1 MTVKQLIRINLIL
14 FILSF
19 SNIFSQ
25 EISPI
30 QSFTA
35 DDYNAGIQNWMITQ
49 ADDNSIVIANS
60 AGIIHYNGDWN
71 FYSSPTNTIVRSVK
85 SIDNKIYSG
94 TFEDLGYWIRSST
107 GQYFYYSLTDILD
120 FEVNEDEVF
129 WDIHEISNWIVFQSL
144 TRLIFLDRNSN
155 EYRVISPGGDISNSF
170 EINKSIYFHMPQ
182 QGIFTVIAGKVV
194 PFSTNK
200 FFRDNIVVDFFKIDS
215 DFIVLTE
222 DKGFYKIDQ
231 NSNVS
236 KWNTD
241 VDNFIDLKIYSSSL
255 SRDNI
260 ILLGTI
266 GQGYIKLDSNGKLI
280 QNLDKSNGLINNT
293 VLSIFEDKNSNIWLA
308 LDNGLSVI
316 NEKSPFTIFND
327 FDGKLGT
334 VYAYK
339 KFKDFIYVGTNQGLF
354 FRNNNNNEDFKLV
367 KGTSGQVWS
376 LVEINND
383 LFCGHNS
390 GTFVI
395 NNDQASFISGTFG
408 SWTFRKSNTNN
419 LIFEGNYNGINVLEK
434 KNNEWTLRNSLEG
447 YDISAR
453 FFEVSNNNE
462 IYVCHGLKGVYKLEL
477 SPYLNSLKSVD
488 LLDDISIEGN
498 PSLAKFNN
506 KIYYKNRFGIYNI
519 GNDGSFI
526 RDSVLS
532 NAANPTGLMI
542 SDNEKLWVFSG
553 DNIFYAFNDDV
564 TNGLKM
570 NSVIL
575 PNNLR
580 QTVFDNVSNSEDE
593 THVIGTK
600 DGYIKMDLNKYELK
614 NEPFFVNKIQVSS
627 INSDPELIEV
637 SGNNLLDY
645 ETNNITFFYGN
656 TNYQLFEK
664 SEYQYRLIG
673 YNDFWSNWSES
684 NNVSFNN
691 LQYGNYKFELKSR
704 VGENINP
711 ELKQLSFTINRP
723 WYLSNFMFINYIVL
737 ISLVIYFINK
747 ISTNYYLTQERRV
760 ANINKRK
767 LEIREIQRKQQLV
780 NLENE
785 KLQQDIESKSRELAV
800 STMSM
805 IKKNQFLGKIKTDLK
820 KITDV
825 SKVNSVINT
834 IDRNLNN
841 EDDWKFFE
849 EAFNNADKE
858 FLQKIKN
865 SHSSLTNNDLKLC
878 AYLRLNLSSKD
889 IAPLLNISLRSVEI
903 KRYRLRKKMNLAHN
917 EGLTDY
923 ILSL

>member
-1 MTVKQLIRINLIL
+1 MFRYCFTLLIF
-14 FILSF
+14 FI

-35 DDYNAGIQNWMITQ
+35 SDYNADIQNWMITQ
-49 ADDNSIVIANS
+49 AEDNSIVVANS
-60 AGIIHYNGDWN
+60 SGILHYNRDWN
-71 FYSSPTNTIVRSVK
+71 FYPSSKNTIVRSVK
-85 SIDNKIYSG
+85 SLGNKIYSG
-94 TFEDLGYWIRSST
+94 TFEDFGYWLRSST
-107 GQYFYYSLTDILD
+107 GQYIYTSLPELLRLD
-120 FEVNEDEVF
+120 VIEDEEF

-144 TRLIFLDRNSN
+144 SRLIFLDRDSN
-155 EYRVISPGGDISNSF
+155 EYRIISPGGDISNSF
-170 EINKSIYFHMPQ
+170 EINKSIYFHMPK

-200 FFRDNIVVDFFKIDS
+200 FFRDNIVVDFFKIGS

-222 DKGFYKIDQ
+222 DKGFYKIDE
-231 NSNVS
+231 NSNVF

-241 VDNFIDLKIYSSSL
+241 LDGLDDVKIYSSSL
-255 SRDNI
+255 STDNL

-266 GQGYIKLDSNGKLI
+266 GKGYLKLDSNGRLI

-293 VLSIFEDKNSNIWLA
+293 ILSIFEDKNSNIWLA

-339 KFKDFIYVGTNQGLF
+339 KFRDYVYVGTNQGLF
-354 FRNNNNNEDFKLV
+354 YKESKGNDEFKLI

-395 NNDQASFISGTFG
+395 NKSNASLITGTYG

-434 KNNEWTLRNSLEG
+434 KNNRWTLRNSLEG

-453 FFEVSNNNE
+453 FFEVSDNNE
-462 IYVCHGLKGVYKLEL
+462 IYVCHGLKGVYKLDL
-477 SPYLNSLKSVD
+477 SPYLNSLKSVE
-488 LLDDISIEGN
+488 LLENISIEGN
-498 PSLAKFNN
+498 PSVAKFNN

-519 GNDGSFI
+519 DSDSKFE
-526 RDSVLS
+526 RDSILS
-532 NAANPTGLMI
+532 IAANPTGLMI

-553 DNIFYAFNDDV
+553 DNIYYAFNDDV

-570 NSVIL
+570 NSVTL

-580 QTVFDNVSNSEDE
+580 QTIFDNVSNSEDE
-593 THVIGTK
+593 SYVIGTRN
-600 DGYIKMDLNKYELK
+600 GYIKMDLNKYQLK
-614 NEPFFVNKIQVSS
+614 EEPFFINRVEVSS
-627 INSDPELIEV
+627 INSDPEPIEI
-637 SGNNLLDY
+637 SGNSLLDY
-645 ETNNITFFYGN
+645 ETNNITFFFGT

-664 SEYQYRLIG
+664 NEYQYRLIG
-673 YNDFWSNWSES
+673 YNDVWSDWSES

-691 LQYGNYKFELKSR
+691 LQYGNYKFELNAK

-711 ELKQLSFTINRP
+711 ETKQISFTINRP
-723 WYLSNFMFINYIVL
+723 WYLSNFMFINYLVL
-737 ISLVIYFINK
+737 ISLIIFLINK
-747 ISTNYYLTQERRV
+747 YSTNYYLREERRL

-767 LEIREIQRKQQLV
+767 LEIREIQRQQQLV

-785 KLQQDIESKSRELAV
+785 KLQQDVESKSRELAV

-825 SKVNSVINT
+825 SKVSSVIKT

-865 SHSSLTNNDLKLC
+865 SHPNLTNNDLKLC

-903 KRYRLRKKMNLAHN
+903 KRYRLRKKMNLTHN

>member
-1 MTVKQLIRINLIL
+1 MFRYYFIILIF
-14 FILSF
+14 FI

-35 DDYNAGIQNWMITQ
+35 SDYNADIQNWMITQ
-49 ADDNSIVIANS
+49 AEDNSIVVANS
-60 AGIIHYNGDWN
+60 SGILHYNGDWN
-71 FYSSPTNTIVRSVK
+71 FYPSSKNTIVRSVK
-85 SIDNKIYSG
+85 SLGNKIYSG
-94 TFEDLGYWIRSST
+94 TFEDFGYWLRSST
-107 GQYFYYSLTDILD
+107 GQYVYTSLPKLLSLD
-120 FEVNEDEVF
+120 VIEDEEF

-144 TRLIFLDRNSN
+144 SRLIFLDRDSN
-155 EYRVISPGGDISNSF
+155 EYRIISPGGDISNSF
-170 EINKSIYFHMPQ
+170 EINKSIYFHMPK

-200 FFRDNIVVDFFKIDS
+200 FFRDNIVVDFFKIGS

-222 DKGFYKIDQ
+222 DKGFYKIDE
-231 NSNVS
+231 NSNVF
-236 KWNTD
+236 KWITD
-241 VDNFIDLKIYSSSL
+241 LDSIDDVKIYSSSL
-255 SRDNI
+255 SSDNL

-266 GQGYIKLDSNGKLI
+266 GKGYLKLDSNGRLI

-293 VLSIFEDKNSNIWLA
+293 ILSIFEDKNSNIWLA

-339 KFKDFIYVGTNQGLF
+339 KFRDYVYVGTNQGLF
-354 FRNNNNNEDFKLV
+354 FKESKGNDEFKLI
-367 KGTSGQVWS
+367 KGTAGQVWS

-395 NNDQASFISGTFG
+395 NKSNASLITGTNG

-434 KNNEWTLRNSLEG
+434 KNNRWTLRNSLEG

-453 FFEVSNNNE
+453 FFEVSDNNE
-462 IYVCHGLKGVYKLEL
+462 IYVCHGLKGVYKLDL
-477 SPYLNSLKSVD
+477 SPYLNSLKSVE
-488 LLDDISIEGN
+488 LLENISIEGN
-498 PSLAKFNN
+498 PSVAKFNN

-519 GNDGSFI
+519 DSDGKFE
-526 RDSVLS
+526 RDSILS
-532 NAANPTGLMI
+532 IAANPTGLMI

-553 DNIFYAFNDDV
+553 DNIYYAFNDDV
-564 TNGLKM
+564 TNGLKI
-570 NSVIL
+570 NSVTL

-580 QTVFDNVSNSEDE
+580 QTIFDNVSNSEDE
-593 THVIGTK
+593 SHVIGTRN
-600 DGYIKMDLNKYELK
+600 GYIKMDLNKYQLK
-614 NEPFFVNKIQVSS
+614 EEPFFINRVEVSS
-627 INSDPELIEV
+627 INSDPEPIEI

-645 ETNNITFFYGN
+645 ETNNIAFFFGT

-664 SEYQYRLIG
+664 NEYQYRLIG
-673 YNDFWSNWSES
+673 YNDVWSDWSET

-691 LQYGNYKFELKSR
+691 LQYGNYKFELNAK

-711 ELKQLSFTINRP
+711 ETKQISFTINRP
-723 WYLSNFMFINYIVL
+723 WYLSNFMFINYLVL
-737 ISLVIYFINK
+737 ISLIIFLINK
-747 ISTNYYLTQERRV
+747 YSTNYYLREERRL

-767 LEIREIQRKQQLV
+767 LEIREIQRQQQLV

-785 KLQQDIESKSRELAV
+785 KLQQDVESKSRELAV

-825 SKVNSVINT
+825 SKVSSVIKT

-865 SHSSLTNNDLKLC
+865 SHPNLTNNDLKLC

-903 KRYRLRKKMNLAHN
+903 KRYRLRKKMNLTHN

>member
-1 MTVKQLIRINLIL
+1 MFRYY
-14 FILSF
+14 FIF
-19 SNIFSQ
+19 CIFFISNIFSQ

-35 DDYNAGIQNWMITQ
+35 SDYNADIQNWMITQ
-49 ADDNSIVIANS
+49 TEDNSIVVANS
-60 AGIIHYNGDWN
+60 SGILHYNRDWN
-71 FYSSPTNTIVRSVK
+71 FYPSLKNTIVRSVK
-85 SIDNKIYSG
+85 SFDNKIYSG
-94 TFEDLGYWIRSST
+94 TFEDFGYWFRSST
-107 GQYFYYSLTDILD
+107 GEYIYTSLPDILELD
-120 FEVNEDEVF
+120 VIEDEEF
-129 WDIHEISNWIVFQSL
+129 WDIHQISSWIVFQSL
-144 TRLIFLDRNSN
+144 SRLIFLDRVSN
-155 EYRVISPGGDISNSF
+155 EYRIISPGGDISNSF
-170 EINKSIYFHMPQ
+170 EINNSIYFHMPK

-200 FFRDNIVVDFFKIDS
+200 FFRDNIVVDFFKIGS
-215 DFIVLTE
+215 NFIVLTE
-222 DKGFYKIDQ
+222 DKGFYKIDE
-231 NSNVS
+231 NSNVF

-241 VDNFIDLKIYSSSL
+241 LDSLNDVKIYSSFL
-255 SRDNI
+255 SSDNL

-266 GQGYIKLDSNGKLI
+266 GKGYLKLDSNGRLI

-327 FDGKLGT
+327 LDGKLGT

-339 KFKDFIYVGTNQGLF
+339 KFRDYVYVGTNQGLF
-354 FRNNNNNEDFKLV
+354 YRDANGDNEFKLM

-395 NNDQASFISGTFG
+395 NNSNASFVPGTSG
-408 SWTFRKSNTNN
+408 SWTFRKSNTND

-434 KNNEWTLRNSLEG
+434 INNRWTLRNSLEG

-453 FFEVSNNNE
+453 FFEVSDNNE
-462 IYVCHGLKGVYKLEL
+462 IYVCHGLKGVYKLDL
-477 SPYLNSLKSVD
+477 SPYLNSLKNVE
-488 LLDDISIEGN
+488 LLENISIEGN
-498 PSLAKFNN
+498 PSVAKFNN
-506 KIYYKNRFGIYNI
+506 KIYYKNRFGIYEIHSN
-519 GNDGSFI
+519 GNFEK
-526 RDSVLS
+526 DSILS
-532 NAANPTGLMI
+532 VAANPTGLMI

-553 DNIFYAFNDDV
+553 DNIYYAFNDDV
-564 TNGLKM
+564 TNRLKM
-570 NSVIL
+570 NSIIL
-575 PNNLR
+575 PNKLR
-580 QTVFDNVSNSEDE
+580 QTIFDNISNSEGE
-593 THVIGTK
+593 SHVIGTRN
-600 DGYIKMDLNKYELK
+600 GYIKMDLNKYQLK
-614 NEPFFVNKIQVSS
+614 EEPFFINRVEVNS
-627 INSDPELIEV
+627 INSDPELIEI
-637 SGNNLLDY
+637 SGNSLLDY
-645 ETNNITFFYGN
+645 ETNNITFYYGT

-664 SEYQYRLIG
+664 NEYQYRLIG
-673 YNDFWSNWSES
+673 YNDIWSDWSVS
-684 NNVSFNN
+684 NNISYNN
-691 LQYGNYKFELKSR
+691 LQYGTYKFELKSK
-704 VGENINP
+704 VGENINADT
-711 ELKQLSFTINRP
+711 KQISFTINRP
-723 WYLSNFMFINYIVL
+723 WYLSNFMFINY
-737 ISLVIYFINK
+737 LVIISIVIFLINK
-747 ISTNYYLTQERRV
+747 YSTNYYLKEERRL

-767 LEIREIQRKQQLV
+767 LEIREFQRKQQLV

-785 KLQQDIESKSRELAV
+785 KLQQDVESKSRELAV

-820 KITDV
+820 KITDI
-825 SKVNSVINT
+825 SKVNNVIKT

-858 FLQKIKN
+858 FLQKIKR
-865 SHSSLTNNDLKLC
+865 SHPKLTNNDLKLC

-903 KRYRLRKKMNLAHN
+903 KRYRLRKKMNLTHN

>member
-1 MTVKQLIRINLIL
+1 MFRYY
-14 FILSF
+14 FILLIF
-19 SNIFSQ
+19 FVSNIFSQ

-35 DDYNAGIQNWMITQ
+35 SDYNADIQNWMITQ
-49 ADDNSIVIANS
+49 AEDNSIVIANS
-60 AGIIHYNGDWN
+60 SGILHYNRDWN
-71 FYSSPTNTIVRSVK
+71 FYPSSKNTIVRSVK
-85 SIDNKIYSG
+85 SLGNKIYSG
-94 TFEDLGYWIRSST
+94 TFEDFGYWLRSST
-107 GQYFYYSLTDILD
+107 GQYVYTSLPDVLGLNVI
-120 FEVNEDEVF
+120 EDEEF

-144 TRLIFLDRNSN
+144 SRLIFLDRDSN
-155 EYRVISPGGDISNSF
+155 EYRIISPGGDISNSF
-170 EINKSIYFHMPQ
+170 EINKSIYFHMPK

-200 FFRDNIVVDFFKIDS
+200 FFRDNIVVDFFKIGS

-222 DKGFYKIDQ
+222 DKGFYKIDE
-231 NSNVS
+231 NSNVF
-236 KWNTD
+236 KWITD
-241 VDNFIDLKIYSSSL
+241 LDSLDDVKIYSSSV
-255 SRDNI
+255 SSDNL

-266 GQGYIKLDSNGKLI
+266 GKGYLKLDSNGRLI

-293 VLSIFEDKNSNIWLA
+293 ILSIFEDKNSNIWLA

-339 KFKDFIYVGTNQGLF
+339 KFRDYLYVGTNQGLF
-354 FRNNNNNEDFKLV
+354 YRESKGNDEFKLI

-395 NNDQASFISGTFG
+395 DKSNASLIPGTSG
-408 SWTFRKSNTNN
+408 SWTFRKSNTND

-434 KNNEWTLRNSLEG
+434 KNNRWILRNSLEG

-453 FFEVSNNNE
+453 FFEVSDNNE
-462 IYVCHGLKGVYKLEL
+462 IYVCHGLKGVYKLDL
-477 SPYLNSLKSVD
+477 SPYLNSLKSVE
-488 LLDDISIEGN
+488 LLENISIEGN
-498 PSLAKFNN
+498 PSVAKFNN

-519 GNDGSFI
+519 DSNSKFV

-532 NAANPTGLMI
+532 IAANPTGLMI

-553 DNIFYAFNDDV
+553 DNIYYAFNDDV

-570 NSVIL
+570 NSIIL
-575 PNNLR
+575 PINLR
-580 QTVFDNVSNSEDE
+580 QTIFDNVSNSEDE
-593 THVIGTK
+593 SHVIGTRN
-600 DGYIKMDLNKYELK
+600 GYIKMDLNKYQLK
-614 NEPFFVNKIQVSS
+614 EEPFFINRVEVSS
-627 INSDPELIEV
+627 INSYPEPIEI
-637 SGNNLLDY
+637 SGNSLLDY
-645 ETNNITFFYGN
+645 ETNNITFFYGT

-664 SEYQYRLIG
+664 NEYQHRLIG
-673 YNDFWSNWSES
+673 YNDVWSDWSEI

-691 LQYGNYKFELKSR
+691 LQYGNYKFELNAK
-704 VGENINP
+704 VGDNINP
-711 ELKQLSFTINRP
+711 ETKQISFTINRP
-723 WYLSNFMFINYIVL
+723 WYLSNFMFINYLVL
-737 ISLVIYFINK
+737 ISLIIFFINK
-747 ISTNYYLTQERRV
+747 YSTNYYLKEERRL

-767 LEIREIQRKQQLV
+767 LEIREIQRQQQLV

-785 KLQQDIESKSRELAV
+785 KLQQDVESKSRELAV

-825 SKVNSVINT
+825 SKVSSVIKT

-865 SHSSLTNNDLKLC
+865 SHPNLTNNDLKLC

-903 KRYRLRKKMNLAHN
+903 KRYRLRKKMNLTHN

>member
-1 MTVKQLIRINLIL
+1 MFRYY
-14 FILSF
+14 FILLIF
-19 SNIFSQ
+19 FISNIFSQ

-35 DDYNAGIQNWMITQ
+35 SDYNADIQNWMITQ
-49 ADDNSIVIANS
+49 AEDNSIVVANS
-60 AGIIHYNGDWN
+60 SGILHYNRDWN
-71 FYSSPTNTIVRSVK
+71 FYPSSKNTIVRSVK
-85 SIDNKIYSG
+85 SLGNKIYSG
-94 TFEDLGYWIRSST
+94 TFEDFGYWLRSST
-107 GQYFYYSLTDILD
+107 GQYIYTSLPELLRLD
-120 FEVNEDEVF
+120 VIEDEEF

-144 TRLIFLDRNSN
+144 SRLIFLDRDSN
-155 EYRVISPGGDISNSF
+155 EYRIISPGGDISNSF
-170 EINKSIYFHMPQ
+170 EINKSIYFHMPK

-200 FFRDNIVVDFFKIDS
+200 FFRDNIVVDFFKIGS

-222 DKGFYKIDQ
+222 DKGFYKIDE
-231 NSNVS
+231 NSNVF

-241 VDNFIDLKIYSSSL
+241 LDGLDDVKIYSSSL
-255 SRDNI
+255 SSDNL

-266 GQGYIKLDSNGKLI
+266 GKGYLKLDSNGRLI

-293 VLSIFEDKNSNIWLA
+293 ILSIFEDKNSNIWLA

-339 KFKDFIYVGTNQGLF
+339 KFRDYVYVGTNQGLF
-354 FRNNNNNEDFKLV
+354 YKESKGNDEFKLI

-395 NNDQASFISGTFG
+395 NKSNASLITGTYG

-434 KNNEWTLRNSLEG
+434 KNNRWTLRNSLEG

-453 FFEVSNNNE
+453 FFEVSDNNE
-462 IYVCHGLKGVYKLEL
+462 IYVCHGLKGVYKLDL
-477 SPYLNSLKSVD
+477 SPYLNSLKSVE
-488 LLDDISIEGN
+488 LLENISIEGN
-498 PSLAKFNN
+498 PSVAKFNN

-519 GNDGSFI
+519 DSDSKFE
-526 RDSVLS
+526 RDSILS
-532 NAANPTGLMI
+532 IAANPTGLMI

-553 DNIFYAFNDDV
+553 DNIYYAFNDDV

-570 NSVIL
+570 NSVTL

-580 QTVFDNVSNSEDE
+580 QTIFDNVSNSEDE
-593 THVIGTK
+593 SHVIGTRN
-600 DGYIKMDLNKYELK
+600 GYIKMDLNKYQLK
-614 NEPFFVNKIQVSS
+614 EEPFFINRVEVSS
-627 INSDPELIEV
+627 INSDPEPIEI
-637 SGNNLLDY
+637 SGNSLLDY
-645 ETNNITFFYGN
+645 ETNNITFFFGT

-664 SEYQYRLIG
+664 NEYQYRLIG
-673 YNDFWSNWSES
+673 YNDVWSDWSES

-691 LQYGNYKFELKSR
+691 LQYGNYKFELNAK

-711 ELKQLSFTINRP
+711 ETKQISFTINRP
-723 WYLSNFMFINYIVL
+723 WYLSNFMFINYLVL
-737 ISLVIYFINK
+737 ISLIIFLINK
-747 ISTNYYLTQERRV
+747 YSTNYYLREERRL

-767 LEIREIQRKQQLV
+767 LEIREIQRQQQLV

-785 KLQQDIESKSRELAV
+785 KLQQDVESKSRELAV

-825 SKVNSVINT
+825 SKVSSVIKT

-865 SHSSLTNNDLKLC
+865 SHPNLTNNDLKLC

-903 KRYRLRKKMNLAHN
+903 KRYRLRKKMNLTHN

>member
-1 MTVKQLIRINLIL
+1 MFRYYLIL
-14 FILSF
+14 LIFFI

-35 DDYNAGIQNWMITQ
+35 SDYDADIQNWMITQ
-49 ADDNSIVIANS
+49 AEDNSIIVANS
-60 AGIIHYNGDWN
+60 SGILHYNRDWN
-71 FYSSPTNTIVRSVK
+71 FYPSSKNTIVRSVK
-85 SIDNKIYSG
+85 SLDNKIYSG
-94 TFEDLGYWIRSST
+94 TFEDFGYWLRSMT
-107 GQYFYYSLTDILD
+107 GQYVYTSLPELLSLD
-120 FEVNEDEVF
+120 VIEDEEF

-144 TRLIFLDRNSN
+144 SRLIFLDRDSN
-155 EYRVISPGGDISNSF
+155 EYRIISPGGDISNSF
-170 EINKSIYFHMPQ
+170 EINKSIYFHMPK
-182 QGIFTVIAGKVV
+182 QGIFTVVAGKVV

-200 FFRDNIVVDFFKIDS
+200 FFRDNIVVDFFKIGF

-222 DKGFYKIDQ
+222 DKGFYKIDE
-231 NSNVS
+231 NSNVF

-241 VDNFIDLKIYSSSL
+241 LDSLDDVKIYSSSL
-255 SRDNI
+255 SSDNL

-266 GQGYIKLDSNGKLI
+266 GKGYLKLDSNGRLI

-293 VLSIFEDKNSNIWLA
+293 ILSIFEDKNSNIWLA

-339 KFKDFIYVGTNQGLF
+339 KFRDYVYVGTNQGLF
-354 FRNNNNNEDFKLV
+354 YKESKGNDEFKLI

-395 NNDQASFISGTFG
+395 NKSNASLITGTYG

-434 KNNEWTLRNSLEG
+434 KNNRWTLRNSLEG

-453 FFEVSNNNE
+453 FFEVSDNNE
-462 IYVCHGLKGVYKLEL
+462 IYVCHGLKGVYKLDL
-477 SPYLNSLKSVD
+477 SPYLNSLKSVE
-488 LLDDISIEGN
+488 LLENISIEGN
-498 PSLAKFNN
+498 PSVAKFNN

-519 GNDGSFI
+519 DSDSKFK
-526 RDSVLS
+526 RDSILS
-532 NAANPTGLMI
+532 IAANPTGLMI
-542 SDNEKLWVFSG
+542 SDKEKLWVFSG
-553 DNIFYAFNDDV
+553 DNIYYAFNDDV

-580 QTVFDNVSNSEDE
+580 QTIFDNVSNSEDE
-593 THVIGTK
+593 SHVIGTRN
-600 DGYIKMDLNKYELK
+600 GYIKMDLNKYQLK
-614 NEPFFVNKIQVSS
+614 EEPFFINRVEVSS
-627 INSDPELIEV
+627 INSEPEPIEIL
-637 SGNNLLDY
+637 GNSLLDY
-645 ETNNITFFYGN
+645 ETNNIAFFFGT

-664 SEYQYRLIG
+664 NEYQYRLIG
-673 YNDFWSNWSES
+673 YNDVWSDWSETNS
-684 NNVSFNN
+684 VSFNN
-691 LQYGNYKFELKSR
+691 LQYGNYKFELNAK

-711 ELKQLSFTINRP
+711 ETKQISFTINRP
-723 WYLSNFMFINYIVL
+723 WYLSNFMFINYLVL
-737 ISLVIYFINK
+737 ISLIIFLINK
-747 ISTNYYLTQERRV
+747 YSTNYYLREERRL

-767 LEIREIQRKQQLV
+767 LEIREIQRQQQLV

-785 KLQQDIESKSRELAV
+785 KLQQDVESKSRELAV

-825 SKVNSVINT
+825 SKVSSVIKT

-865 SHSSLTNNDLKLC
+865 SHSNLTNNDLKLC

-903 KRYRLRKKMNLAHN
+903 KRYRLRKKMNLTHN

>member
-1 MTVKQLIRINLIL
+1 MFRYY
-14 FILSF
+14 FILLIF
-19 SNIFSQ
+19 FISNIFSQ

-35 DDYNAGIQNWMITQ
+35 SDYNADIQNWMITQ
-49 ADDNSIVIANS
+49 AEDNSIVVANS
-60 AGIIHYNGDWN
+60 SGILHYNRDWN
-71 FYSSPTNTIVRSVK
+71 FYPSSKNTIVRSVK
-85 SIDNKIYSG
+85 SLGNKIYSG
-94 TFEDLGYWIRSST
+94 TFEDFGYWLRSST
-107 GQYFYYSLTDILD
+107 GQYMYTSLPELLRLD
-120 FEVNEDEVF
+120 VIEDEEF

-144 TRLIFLDRNSN
+144 SRLIFLDRDSN
-155 EYRVISPGGDISNSF
+155 EYRIISPGGDISNSF
-170 EINKSIYFHMPQ
+170 EINKSIYFHMPK

-200 FFRDNIVVDFFKIDS
+200 FFRDNIVVDFFKIGS
-215 DFIVLTE
+215 DFIALTE
-222 DKGFYKIDQ
+222 DKGFYKIDE
-231 NSNVS
+231 NSNVF

-241 VDNFIDLKIYSSSL
+241 LDGLDDVKIYSSSL
-255 SRDNI
+255 SSDNL

-266 GQGYIKLDSNGKLI
+266 GKGYLKLDSNGRLI

-293 VLSIFEDKNSNIWLA
+293 ILSIFEDKNSNIWLA

-339 KFKDFIYVGTNQGLF
+339 KFRDYVYVGTNQGLF
-354 FRNNNNNEDFKLV
+354 YKESKGNDEFKLI

-395 NNDQASFISGTFG
+395 NKSNASLITGTYG

-434 KNNEWTLRNSLEG
+434 KNNRWTLRNSLEG

-453 FFEVSNNNE
+453 FFEVSDNNE
-462 IYVCHGLKGVYKLEL
+462 IYVCHGLKGVYKLDL
-477 SPYLNSLKSVD
+477 SPYLNSLKSVE
-488 LLDDISIEGN
+488 LLENISIEGN
-498 PSLAKFNN
+498 PSVAKFNN

-519 GNDGSFI
+519 DSDSKFE
-526 RDSVLS
+526 RDSILS
-532 NAANPTGLMI
+532 IAANPTGLMI

-553 DNIFYAFNDDV
+553 DNIYYAFNDDV

-570 NSVIL
+570 NSITL

-580 QTVFDNVSNSEDE
+580 QTIFDNVSNSEDE
-593 THVIGTK
+593 SHVIGTRN
-600 DGYIKMDLNKYELK
+600 GYIKMDLNKYQLK
-614 NEPFFVNKIQVSS
+614 EEPFFINRVEVSS
-627 INSDPELIEV
+627 INSDPEPIEI
-637 SGNNLLDY
+637 SGNSLLDY
-645 ETNNITFFYGN
+645 ETNNIAFFFGT

-664 SEYQYRLIG
+664 NEYQYRLIG
-673 YNDFWSNWSES
+673 YNDVWSDWSES

-691 LQYGNYKFELKSR
+691 LQYGNYKFELNAK

-711 ELKQLSFTINRP
+711 EKKQISFTINRP
-723 WYLSNFMFINYIVL
+723 WYLSNFMFINYLVL
-737 ISLVIYFINK
+737 ISLIIFLINK
-747 ISTNYYLTQERRV
+747 YSTNYYLREERRL

-767 LEIREIQRKQQLV
+767 LEIREIQRQQQLV

-785 KLQQDIESKSRELAV
+785 KLQQDVESKSRELAV

-825 SKVNSVINT
+825 SKVSSVIKT

-865 SHSSLTNNDLKLC
+865 SHPNLTNNDLKLC

-903 KRYRLRKKMNLAHN
+903 KRYRLRKKMNLTHN

>member
-1 MTVKQLIRINLIL
+1 MFKYY
-14 FILSF
+14 FILLTF
-19 SNIFSQ
+19 FVSNIFSQ

-35 DDYNAGIQNWMITQ
+35 SDYDADIQNWMITQ
-49 ADDNSIVIANS
+49 AEDNSIVVANS
-60 AGIIHYNGDWN
+60 SGILHYNRDWN
-71 FYSSPTNTIVRSVK
+71 FYPSSKNTIVRSVK
-85 SIDNKIYSG
+85 SLGNKIYSG
-94 TFEDLGYWIRSST
+94 TFEDFGYWLRSST
-107 GQYFYYSLTDILD
+107 GQYVYTSLPELLSLD
-120 FEVNEDEVF
+120 VIEDEEF

-144 TRLIFLDRNSN
+144 SRLIFLDRDSN
-155 EYRVISPGGDISNSF
+155 EYRIISPGGDISNSF
-170 EINKSIYFHMPQ
+170 EINKSIYFHMPK

-200 FFRDNIVVDFFKIDS
+200 FFRDNIVVDFFKIGS

-222 DKGFYKIDQ
+222 DKGFYKVDE
-231 NSNVS
+231 NSNVF

-241 VDNFIDLKIYSSSL
+241 LDTLDDVKIYSSSL
-255 SRDNI
+255 SSDNL

-266 GQGYIKLDSNGKLI
+266 GKGYLKLDSNGRLI

-293 VLSIFEDKNSNIWLA
+293 ILSIFEDKNSNIWLA

-339 KFKDFIYVGTNQGLF
+339 KFRDYVYVGTNQGLF
-354 FRNNNNNEDFKLV
+354 YRESKGNDEFRLV

-395 NNDQASFISGTFG
+395 NKSNASLIAGTSG

-434 KNNEWTLRNSLEG
+434 KNNRWTLRNSLEG

-453 FFEVSNNNE
+453 FFEVSDNNE
-462 IYVCHGLKGVYKLEL
+462 IYVCHGLKGVYKLDL
-477 SPYLNSLKSVD
+477 SPYLNSLKRVE
-488 LLDDISIEGN
+488 LLENISIEGN
-498 PSLAKFNN
+498 PSVAKFNN

-519 GNDGSFI
+519 ESDSSFE
-526 RDSVLS
+526 RDSILS
-532 NAANPTGLMI
+532 IAANPTGLMI

-553 DNIFYAFNDDV
+553 DNIYYAFNDDV

-570 NSVIL
+570 NSIIL
-575 PNNLR
+575 PINLR
-580 QTVFDNVSNSEDE
+580 QTIFDNVSNSEDE
-593 THVIGTK
+593 SHVIGTRN
-600 DGYIKMDLNKYELK
+600 GYIKMDLNKYQLK
-614 NEPFFVNKIQVSS
+614 EEPFFINRVEVSS
-627 INSDPELIEV
+627 INSDPEPIEI
-637 SGNNLLDY
+637 SGNSLLDY
-645 ETNNITFFYGN
+645 ETNNITFFYGT

-664 SEYQYRLIG
+664 NEYQYRLIG
-673 YNDFWSNWSES
+673 YNDVWSDWSEI

-691 LQYGNYKFELKSR
+691 LQYGNYKFELNAK
-704 VGENINP
+704 VGDNINP
-711 ELKQLSFTINRP
+711 ETKQISFTINRP
-723 WYLSNFMFINYIVL
+723 WYLSNFMFINYLVL
-737 ISLVIYFINK
+737 ISLIIFFINK
-747 ISTNYYLTQERRV
+747 YSTNYYLREERRL

-767 LEIREIQRKQQLV
+767 LEIREIQRQQQLV

-785 KLQQDIESKSRELAV
+785 KLQQDVESKSRELAV

-805 IKKNQFLGKIKTDLK
+805 IKKNQFLGKIKVDLK

-825 SKVNSVINT
+825 SKVSSVIKT

-865 SHSSLTNNDLKLC
+865 SHPNLTNNDLKLC

-903 KRYRLRKKMNLAHN
+903 KRYRLRKKMNLTHN

-923 ILSL
+923 VLSL

>member
-1 MTVKQLIRINLIL
+1 MFRYY
-14 FILSF
+14 FIF
-19 SNIFSQ
+19 CIFFISNIFSQ

-35 DDYNAGIQNWMITQ
+35 SDYNADIQNWMITQ
-49 ADDNSIVIANS
+49 TEDNSIVVANS
-60 AGIIHYNGDWN
+60 SGILHYNRDWN
-71 FYSSPTNTIVRSVK
+71 FYPSLKNTIVRSVK
-85 SIDNKIYSG
+85 SFDNKIYSG
-94 TFEDLGYWIRSST
+94 TFEDFGYWFRSST
-107 GQYFYYSLTDILD
+107 GEYIYTSLPDILELD
-120 FEVNEDEVF
+120 VIEDEEF
-129 WDIHEISNWIVFQSL
+129 WDIHQISSWIVFQSL
-144 TRLIFLDRNSN
+144 SRLIFLDRVSN
-155 EYRVISPGGDISNSF
+155 EYRIISPGGDISNSF
-170 EINKSIYFHMPQ
+170 EINNSIYFHMPK

-200 FFRDNIVVDFFKIDS
+200 FFRDNIVVDFFKIGS
-215 DFIVLTE
+215 NFIVLTE
-222 DKGFYKIDQ
+222 DKGFYKIDE
-231 NSNVS
+231 NSNVF

-241 VDNFIDLKIYSSSL
+241 LDSLNDVKIYSSFL
-255 SRDNI
+255 SSENL

-266 GQGYIKLDSNGKLI
+266 GKGYLKLDSNGRLI

-327 FDGKLGT
+327 LDGKLGT

-339 KFKDFIYVGTNQGLF
+339 KFRDYVYVGTNQGLF
-354 FRNNNNNEDFKLV
+354 YREANGDNEFKLM

-395 NNDQASFISGTFG
+395 NNSNASFVPGTSG
-408 SWTFRKSNTNN
+408 SWTFRKSNTND

-434 KNNEWTLRNSLEG
+434 INNRWTLRNSLEG

-453 FFEVSNNNE
+453 FFEVSDNNE
-462 IYVCHGLKGVYKLEL
+462 IYVCHGLKGVYKLDL
-477 SPYLNSLKSVD
+477 SPYLNSLKNVE
-488 LLDDISIEGN
+488 LLENISIEGN
-498 PSLAKFNN
+498 PSVAKFNN
-506 KIYYKNRFGIYNI
+506 KIYYKNRFGIYEIHSN
-519 GNDGSFI
+519 GNFEK
-526 RDSVLS
+526 DSILS
-532 NAANPTGLMI
+532 VAANPTGLMI

-553 DNIFYAFNDDV
+553 DNIYYAFNDDV
-564 TNGLKM
+564 TNRLKM
-570 NSVIL
+570 NSIIL
-575 PNNLR
+575 PNKLR
-580 QTVFDNVSNSEDE
+580 QTIFDNISNSEGE
-593 THVIGTK
+593 SHVIGTRN
-600 DGYIKMDLNKYELK
+600 GYIKMDLNKYQLK
-614 NEPFFVNKIQVSS
+614 EEPFFINRVEVNS
-627 INSDPELIEV
+627 INSDPELIEI
-637 SGNNLLDY
+637 SGNSLLDY
-645 ETNNITFFYGN
+645 ETNNITFYYGT

-664 SEYQYRLIG
+664 NEYQYRLIG
-673 YNDFWSNWSES
+673 YNDIWSDWSES
-684 NNVSFNN
+684 NNISYNN
-691 LQYGNYKFELKSR
+691 LQYGTYKFELKSK
-704 VGENINP
+704 VGENINADT
-711 ELKQLSFTINRP
+711 KQISFTINRP
-723 WYLSNFMFINYIVL
+723 WYLSNFMFINY
-737 ISLVIYFINK
+737 LVIISIVIFLINK
-747 ISTNYYLTQERRV
+747 YSTNYYLKEERRL

-767 LEIREIQRKQQLV
+767 LEIREFQRKQQLV

-820 KITDV
+820 KITDI
-825 SKVNSVINT
+825 SKVNNVIKT

-858 FLQKIKN
+858 YLQKIKR
-865 SHSSLTNNDLKLC
+865 SHPKLTNNDLKLC

-903 KRYRLRKKMNLAHN
+903 KRYRLRKKMNLTHN

>member
-1 MTVKQLIRINLIL
+1 MFRYY
-14 FILSF
+14 FILLIF
-19 SNIFSQ
+19 FISNIFSQ

-35 DDYNAGIQNWMITQ
+35 SDYNADIQNWMITQ
-49 ADDNSIVIANS
+49 AEDNSIVVANS
-60 AGIIHYNGDWN
+60 SGILHYNRDWN
-71 FYSSPTNTIVRSVK
+71 FYPSSKNTIVRSVK
-85 SIDNKIYSG
+85 SIGNKIYSG
-94 TFEDLGYWIRSST
+94 TFEDFGYWLRSST
-107 GQYFYYSLTDILD
+107 GQYIYTSLPELLRLD
-120 FEVNEDEVF
+120 VIEDEEF

-144 TRLIFLDRNSN
+144 SRLIFLDRDSN
-155 EYRVISPGGDISNSF
+155 EYRIISPGGDISNSF
-170 EINKSIYFHMPQ
+170 EINKSIYFHMPK

-200 FFRDNIVVDFFKIDS
+200 FFRDNIVVDFFKIGS

-222 DKGFYKIDQ
+222 DKGFYKIDE
-231 NSNVS
+231 NSNVF

-241 VDNFIDLKIYSSSL
+241 LDGLDDVKIYSSSL
-255 SRDNI
+255 SSDNL

-266 GQGYIKLDSNGKLI
+266 GKGYLKLNSNGRLI

-293 VLSIFEDKNSNIWLA
+293 ILSIFEDKNSNIWLA

-339 KFKDFIYVGTNQGLF
+339 KFRDYVYVGTNQGLF
-354 FRNNNNNEDFKLV
+354 YKESKGNDEFKLI

-395 NNDQASFISGTFG
+395 NKSNASLITGTYG

-434 KNNEWTLRNSLEG
+434 KNNRWTLRNSLEG

-453 FFEVSNNNE
+453 FFEVSDNNE
-462 IYVCHGLKGVYKLEL
+462 IYVCHGLKGVYKLDL
-477 SPYLNSLKSVD
+477 SPYLNSLKSVE
-488 LLDDISIEGN
+488 LLENISIEGN
-498 PSLAKFNN
+498 PSVAKFNN

-519 GNDGSFI
+519 DSDSKFE
-526 RDSVLS
+526 RDSILS
-532 NAANPTGLMI
+532 IAANPTGLMI

-553 DNIFYAFNDDV
+553 DNIYYAFNDDV

-570 NSVIL
+570 NSVTL

-580 QTVFDNVSNSEDE
+580 QTIFDNVSNSEDE
-593 THVIGTK
+593 SYVIGTRN
-600 DGYIKMDLNKYELK
+600 GYIKMDLNKYQLK
-614 NEPFFVNKIQVSS
+614 EEPFFINRVEVSS
-627 INSDPELIEV
+627 INSDPEPIEI
-637 SGNNLLDY
+637 SGNSLLDY
-645 ETNNITFFYGN
+645 ETNNITFFFGT

-664 SEYQYRLIG
+664 NEYQYRLIG
-673 YNDFWSNWSES
+673 YNDVWSDWSES

-691 LQYGNYKFELKSR
+691 LQYGNYKFELNAK

-711 ELKQLSFTINRP
+711 ETKQISFTINRP
-723 WYLSNFMFINYIVL
+723 WYLSNFMFINYLVL
-737 ISLVIYFINK
+737 ISLIIFLINK
-747 ISTNYYLTQERRV
+747 YSTNYYLREERRL

-767 LEIREIQRKQQLV
+767 LEIREIQRQQQLV

-785 KLQQDIESKSRELAV
+785 KLQQDVESKSRELAV

-825 SKVNSVINT
+825 SKVSSVIKT

-865 SHSSLTNNDLKLC
+865 SHPNLTNNDLKLC

>member
-1 MTVKQLIRINLIL
+1 MFRYYFILLIL
-14 FILSF
+14 FV

-35 DDYNAGIQNWMITQ
+35 SDYDADIQNWMITQ
-49 ADDNSIVIANS
+49 AEDNSIVVANS
-60 AGIIHYNGDWN
+60 SGILHYNRDWN
-71 FYSSPTNTIVRSVK
+71 FYPSSNNTIVRSVK
-85 SIDNKIYSG
+85 SLGNKIYSG
-94 TFEDLGYWIRSST
+94 TFEDFGYWLRSST
-107 GQYFYYSLTDILD
+107 GQYVYTSLPELLSLD
-120 FEVNEDEVF
+120 VIEDEEF

-144 TRLIFLDRNSN
+144 SRLIFLDRDSN
-155 EYRVISPGGDISNSF
+155 EYRIISPGGDISNSF
-170 EINKSIYFHMPQ
+170 EINKSIYFHMPK

-200 FFRDNIVVDFFKIDS
+200 FFRDNIVVDFFKIGS

-222 DKGFYKIDQ
+222 DKGFYKIDE
-231 NSNVS
+231 NSNVF

-241 VDNFIDLKIYSSSL
+241 LDTLDDVKIYSSSL
-255 SRDNI
+255 SSDNL

-266 GQGYIKLDSNGKLI
+266 GKGYLKLDSNGRLI

-316 NEKSPFTIFND
+316 NEKSPFKIFND

-339 KFKDFIYVGTNQGLF
+339 KFKDYVYVGTNQGLF
-354 FRNNNNNEDFKLV
+354 YKESKGNDEFKLI

-395 NNDQASFISGTFG
+395 NKSNASLITGTYG

-434 KNNEWTLRNSLEG
+434 KNNRWTLRNSLKG

-453 FFEVSNNNE
+453 FFEVSDNNE
-462 IYVCHGLKGVYKLEL
+462 IYVCHGLKGVYKLDL

-488 LLDDISIEGN
+488 LLENISIEGN
-498 PSLAKFNN
+498 PSVAKFNN

-519 GNDGSFI
+519 DSDGKFE
-526 RDSVLS
+526 RDSILS
-532 NAANPTGLMI
+532 IAANPTGLMI

-553 DNIFYAFNDDV
+553 DNIYYAFNDDV

-570 NSVIL
+570 NSVTL

-580 QTVFDNVSNSEDE
+580 QTIFDNVSNSEDE
-593 THVIGTK
+593 SHVIGTRN
-600 DGYIKMDLNKYELK
+600 GYIKMDLNKYQLK
-614 NEPFFVNKIQVSS
+614 EEPFFINRVEVSS
-627 INSDPELIEV
+627 INSDPEPIEI

-645 ETNNITFFYGN
+645 ETNNIAFFFGT

-664 SEYQYRLIG
+664 NEYQYRLIG
-673 YNDFWSNWSES
+673 YNDVWSNWSES

-691 LQYGNYKFELKSR
+691 LQYGNYKFELNAK

-711 ELKQLSFTINRP
+711 ETKQISFTINRP
-723 WYLSNFMFINYIVL
+723 WYLSNFMFINYLVL
-737 ISLVIYFINK
+737 ISLIIFLINK
-747 ISTNYYLTQERRV
+747 YSTNYYLREERRL

-767 LEIREIQRKQQLV
+767 LEIREIQRQQQLV

-785 KLQQDIESKSRELAV
+785 KLQQDVESKSRELAV

-825 SKVNSVINT
+825 SKVSSVIKT

-865 SHSSLTNNDLKLC
+865 SHPNLTNNDLKLC

-903 KRYRLRKKMNLAHN
+903 KRYRLRKKMNLTHN